1 MPEVA
6 APSEIKDDTEGLKRE
21 AEKEVDV
28 SERKKRK
35 WEEEKDSS
43 TSDSNKIAVR
53 IMLFI
58 FVGFMLPAKTVVIE
72 PRGLAPQLKLVYRE
86 I

>member
-1 MPEVA
+1 VPEVT

-35 WEEEKDSS
+35 WEEEKDSN
-43 TSDSNKIAVR
+43 TSDNNKIAVR
-53 IMLFI
+53 LMLLYF
-58 FVGFMLPAKTVVIE
+58 
-72 PRGLAPQLKLVYRE
+72 
-86 I
+86 